1 MKVILKRIQQRQEII
16 DIKRKET
23 NKLDLDTVYELID
36 CDMVEVCSYFS
47 LLEKNNIDV
56 LIDEEGKLKH
66 LDPNIAIQNEGLN
79 VIDVI
84 AGNILFV
91 GLDDNS
97 NWVELNDR
105 QIEIVNEFLDNLPT
119 KKFMNKSFTFVDLKA
134 YVFK

>member
-1 MKVILKRIQQRQEII
+1 MKIILKRIQQRQEII
-16 DIKRKET
+16 DIERKET

-66 LDPNIAIQNEGLN
+66 LNPNIAIQNEGLN

-91 GLDDNS
+91 GLDDSS

>member
-66 LDPNIAIQNEGLN
+66 LNPNIAIQNEGLN

-119 KKFMNKSFTFVDLKA
+119 KKFKNKSFTFVDLKA

>member
-66 LDPNIAIQNEGLN
+66 LNPNIAIQNEGLN

>member
-1 MKVILKRIQQRQEII
+1 MKVILKRIQQKQEII
-16 DIKRKET
+16 DIERKET

-66 LDPNIAIQNEGLN
+66 LNPNIAIQNEGLN

-91 GLDDNS
+91 GLDDSS

>member
-66 LDPNIAIQNEGLN
+66 LNPKIAIQNEGLN

>member
-56 LIDEEGKLKH
+56 LIYEEGKLKH
-66 LDPNIAIQNEGLN
+66 LNPNIAIQNEGLN

>member
-66 LDPNIAIQNEGLN
+66 LNPNIAIQNEGLN

-91 GLDDNS
+91 
-97 NWVELNDR
+97 
-105 QIEIVNEFLDNLPT
+105 
-119 KKFMNKSFTFVDLKA
+119 
-134 YVFK
+134 